1 MAGYKAHLATG
12 MGIGIAGG
20 VWVVISTS
28 ISLIYL
34 PIIFVATVIGSFLP
48 DLDSDSGRP
57 VRMFFITLGLIAS
70 FLTGYYVLFNIEA
83 NLLNAVLSLISAFI
97 LVNFGLKGLF
107 MKYTNHRGIFH
118 SLIAV
123 VILVLSVNSV
133 ILSLNLSIFDSII
146 VSSATGI
153 GYLSHLVLDE
163 INSVVNLSGIPFIPK
178 KSLGTALKIST
189 ISLRMNTV
197 IILLLTILIYVN
209 VKLIIQ

>member
-1 MAGYKAHLATG
+1 
-12 MGIGIAGG
+12 MGLGIVGG
-20 VWVVISTS
+20 VWVVLSTS
-28 ISLIYL
+28 LSLIYL
-34 PIIFVATVIGSFLP
+34 PIIFMATVIGSFLP

-57 VRMFFITLGLIAS
+57 VRMLFITLGLIAS
-70 FLTGYYVLFNIEA
+70 FLAGYYVLFNIEA
-83 NLLNAVLSLISAFI
+83 NLLNAVLSFISAFI
-97 LVNFGLKGLF
+97 FVNFVLKRLF

-133 ILSLNLSIFDSII
+133 ILGLNLPLFDSII
-146 VSSATGI
+146 VSSAIGI

-163 INSVVNLSGIPFIPK
+163 MNSIVNLSGIPFIPK

-197 IILLLTILIYVN
+197 IILLLTILIYAN

>member
-12 MGIGIAGG
+12 MGLGIAGG
-20 VWVVISTS
+20 VWVVLSTS

-34 PIIFVATVIGSFLP
+34 PIIFMATVIGSFLP

-57 VRMFFITLGLIAS
+57 VRMLFITLGLIAS
-70 FLTGYYVLFNIEA
+70 SLTGYYVLFSIET
-83 NLLNAVLSLISAFI
+83 NLLNAVLSIISAFI
-97 LVNFGLKGLF
+97 LVDFVLKRLF
-107 MKYTNHRGIFH
+107 MKFTNHRGIFH

-133 ILSLNLSIFDSII
+133 ILSLNLSLFDSTI
-146 VSSATGI
+146 VSSAIGI

-163 INSVVNLSGIPFIPK
+163 MNSIVNLSGIPFMPK

-189 ISLRMNTV
+189 LSLRMNTA
-197 IILLLTILIYVN
+197 IIIIFTILMYVN
-209 VKLIIQ
+209 VRLITQ

>member
-28 ISLIYL
+28 LSLIYL
-34 PIIFVATVIGSFLP
+34 PIIFMATVIGSFLP

-57 VRMFFITLGLIAS
+57 VRMLFTTLGLIAS

-83 NLLNAVLSLISAFI
+83 NLLNAVLSFISAFI
-97 LVNFGLKGLF
+97 FVNFVLKRLF

-133 ILSLNLSIFDSII
+133 ILSLNLSLFDSII
-146 VSSATGI
+146 VSSAIGI

-163 INSVVNLSGIPFIPK
+163 MNSIVNLSGISFIPK

-209 VKLIIQ
+209 VKLIVQ